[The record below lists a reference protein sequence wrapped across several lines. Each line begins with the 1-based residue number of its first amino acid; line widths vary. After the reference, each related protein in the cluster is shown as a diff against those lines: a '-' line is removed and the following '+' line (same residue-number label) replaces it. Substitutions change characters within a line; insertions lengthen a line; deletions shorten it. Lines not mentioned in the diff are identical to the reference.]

1 MSTET
6 KTCPYCGEEISINA
20 KKCIHCKEWLE
31 SVSPSQIIT
40 PDKHQT
46 EPVCH
51 RQQESVPYMHDPY
64 QIRQPYYP
72 QSETRQQVILNQ
84 VGHESNGIGTAGFI
98 LSLISLVLSWI
109 PGIGWVVWFLGALF
123 SFIGL
128 FKSPRGMAI
137 AGFIISF
144 VDFIILI
151 SVVGA
156 IASIFS

>member
-20 KKCIHCKEWLE
+20 KKCIHCKEWLD
-31 SVSPSQIIT
+31 SSSPSQIIT
-40 PDKHQT
+40 PERHQT
-46 EPVCH
+46 EPVYP
-51 RQQESVPYMHDPY
+51 RQQEQVSYINDPY
-64 QIRQPYYP
+64 QIRQPYYRQP
-72 QSETRQQVILNQ
+72 ETRQQVILNQ
-84 VGHESNGIGTAGFI
+84 SGQSNGLGTAGFI
-98 LSLISLVLSWI
+98 LSLISLIFSWI

-144 VDFIILI
+144 IDFIILM

-156 IASIFS
+156 ITSIFS